1 MSPVPS
7 VYEAFPPQHAQ
18 LFMTLCIVVGFQLP
32 LGLKKWGYGDP
43 ELFSSFILL
52 GDG

>member
-1 MSPVPS
+1 MLGSGVS
-7 VYEAFPPQHAQ
+7 FYAKSLVA
-18 LFMTLCIVVGFQLP
+18 GFQLP
-32 LGLKKWGYGDP
+32 LVSKKWGYGNP